1 MAKVEFTI
9 PEFAEVVGIK
19 KQGIYEQVK
28 NSNSKLFPY
37 VVFKGKKAYIK
48 FEALEKV
55 YGIVPTERQEE
66 QGDSQDRQ
74 GDSQDEQEARQEPQ
88 EENQDRQGDSQEPK
102 QDSQGASQDQE
113 QGIIEFLQ
121 EQIRSKDKQIEERD
135 KQISGLLQMLAYEQ
149 QAHQNT
155 LLQLEEARGNTPAE
169 AEAQEQEP
177 IEEDKQQEEA
187 PAEDKKDLSWWQKF
201 VNWWRM

>member
-1 MAKVEFTI
+1 MAKELFTI

-37 VVFKGKKAYIK
+37 VVLKGKKAYIK

-55 YGIVPTERQEE
+55 YGITVKQ
-66 QGDSQDRQ
+66 
-74 GDSQDEQEARQEPQ
+74 EQETQG
-88 EENQDRQGDSQEPK
+88 EN
-102 QDSQGASQDQE
+102 QDSQGESQDSQEQKQEGQAGKQDKQGESQEPRQEKQGASQGTE
-113 QGIIEFLQ
+113 REIIEFLQ
-121 EQIRSKDKQIEERD
+121 EQLRERD
-135 KQISGLLQMLAYEQ
+135 KQINGLLQMLAYEQ
-149 QAHQNT
+149 QAHQKT
-155 LLQLEEARGNTPAE
+155 LLQLEEARGNTTAE

-177 IEEDKQQEEA
+177 IEEDNRQEEA
-187 PAEDKKDLSWWQKF
+187 PAEEQKDLSWWQKF